1 MSPEAVRDAL
11 RGVVDPEVG
20 VNVVDLGLVYEVTVE
35 GEAISVELAMT
46 SAACPLGSHLKGEAE
61 AAIRRHLPE
70 AAKVTV
76 NLVDDPPWTP
86 ARMNAAAREAL
97 GW

>member
-1 MSPEAVRDAL
+1 VSPEAVRAAL
-11 RGVVDPEVG
+11 REVVDPEVG

-35 GEAISVELAMT
+35 GDTISVDLAMT

-61 AAIRRHLPE
+61 AAIRRHLP
-70 AAKVTV
+70 AATRVEV
-76 NLVDDPPWTP
+76 ALVDEPPWTP
-86 ARMNAAAREAL
+86 ERMNEAARAAL

>member
-11 RGVVDPEVG
+11 REVVDPEVG
-20 VNVVDLGLVYEVTVE
+20 VNVVDLGLVYEVVVE
-35 GEAISVELAMT
+35 GDAISVDLAMT

-61 AAIRRHLPE
+61 AAIRRHLP
-70 AAKVTV
+70 AAGAVEVKLV
-76 NLVDDPPWTP
+76 NEPPWTP
-86 ARMNAAAREAL
+86 ERMSEAARAAL